1 MRRRRTEE
9 ELEEKRTRRREEDV
23 EEDVKFMYSVKVIGF
38 NLYKVIYF
46 FGKSAI

>member
-9 ELEEKRTRRREEDV
+9 EFEEKRTRRR

-38 NLYKVIYF
+38 NLYKVILF
-46 FGKSAI
+46 WEIGHLR